1 METNSNNNNIKNN
14 NCPQNIEQKNKKIKK
29 NQNKYI
35 KFIKTNLY
43 LNEYNYYFKN
53 AIKMNKLREEK
64 IKEHKQIT
72 DILRKQNILPKML
85 YCNKFLNNE
94 IIKKNFKNFNTLAN
108 TISKSNISN
117 SNKCITECKSS
128 ENRAYIHRKIEK
140 AILAKNIEEN
150 NKSHIKKTIK
160 AFDDLIKYIDNFK
173 IQNKRPN
180 LNLLLINSN
189 NLQNESNILKEEDI
203 NGINEEEDLNVEIY
217 NFDEYKKRYQN
228 EQLSKKNSNSQIH
241 LKAYGSQRELKNNFS
256 EIFKNQ
262 NVNNDNIYI
271 TASNYLKTKKKNKAK
286 ENISS
291 FNKITNTNEFSNSF
305 DNKNR
310 FNKKKE
316 KINLKINS
324 MTLISDDS
332 LLNKIKSEGRDFKNG
347 LYFNEYGKFKF
358 TELGLNYPN
367 SVDKYK
373 KIPDYQGNDLEERKV
388 FKYKSI
394 ITNPKY
400 NYTNIGTFNEKFN
413 HDLSDISTYYGK
425 EYSKGRFL
433 RNPLISKFSKYIP
446 NYEQYKDLK
455 FIENRYIVKN
465 KYKFRLKPLINNK
478 KNNFDKLASNVY
490 KKEYKHEYFNN
501 NK

>member
-1 METNSNNNNIKNN
+1 
-14 NCPQNIEQKNKKIKK
+14 
-29 NQNKYI
+29 
-35 KFIKTNLY
+35 
-43 LNEYNYYFKN
+43 
-53 AIKMNKLREEK
+53 
-64 IKEHKQIT
+64 
-72 DILRKQNILPKML
+72 
-85 YCNKFLNNE
+85 
-94 IIKKNFKNFNTLAN
+94 
-108 TISKSNISN
+108 
-117 SNKCITECKSS
+117 
-128 ENRAYIHRKIEK
+128 
-140 AILAKNIEEN
+140 
-150 NKSHIKKTIK
+150 
-160 AFDDLIKYIDNFK
+160 
-173 IQNKRPN
+173 
-180 LNLLLINSN
+180 
-189 NLQNESNILKEEDI
+189 
-203 NGINEEEDLNVEIY
+203 
-217 NFDEYKKRYQN
+217 
-228 EQLSKKNSNSQIH
+228 
-241 LKAYGSQRELKNNFS
+241 LKNNFS

>member
-64 IKEHKQIT
+64 IKEHKQKT

-108 TISKSNISN
+108 TISKNNISN

-180 LNLLLINSN
+180 LNLL
-189 NLQNESNILKEEDI
+189 
-203 NGINEEEDLNVEIY
+203 
-217 NFDEYKKRYQN
+217 
-228 EQLSKKNSNSQIH
+228 
-241 LKAYGSQRELKNNFS
+241 
-256 EIFKNQ
+256 
-262 NVNNDNIYI
+262 
-271 TASNYLKTKKKNKAK
+271 
-286 ENISS
+286 
-291 FNKITNTNEFSNSF
+291 
-305 DNKNR
+305 
-310 FNKKKE
+310 
-316 KINLKINS
+316 
-324 MTLISDDS
+324 
-332 LLNKIKSEGRDFKNG
+332 
-347 LYFNEYGKFKF
+347 
-358 TELGLNYPN
+358 
-367 SVDKYK
+367 
-373 KIPDYQGNDLEERKV
+373 
-388 FKYKSI
+388 
-394 ITNPKY
+394 
-400 NYTNIGTFNEKFN
+400 
-413 HDLSDISTYYGK
+413 
-425 EYSKGRFL
+425 
-433 RNPLISKFSKYIP
+433 
-446 NYEQYKDLK
+446 
-455 FIENRYIVKN
+455 
-465 KYKFRLKPLINNK
+465 
-478 KNNFDKLASNVY
+478 
-490 KKEYKHEYFNN
+490 
-501 NK
+501 